1 MPAAAP
7 SALMVGSAAFA
18 ERLGTTTRRDERIS
32 YILREPETRHRFG
45 ISALVLAKEQLFTA
59 GRDGTVRSWKL
70 PSVSYQSPNTAVA
83 NTSLNGPPIAKAS
96 RTFDE
101 HVDWV
106 NDVVLVK
113 GYERLVSCSSD
124 TTLKVWNVGD
134 ARKSLRTLVEHTD
147 YVKALALVP
156 NGVAS
161 GSLDGRVLVWDLVTG
176 SVRTECGA
184 EAEEGQPRNG
194 SVYCMSGSVDGNILV
209 SGSTD
214 KTISVWD
221 VRTGDRVVHL
231 RGHSD
236 SVRCLTMKHDGRMM
250 LSGGSDSTVKLWD
263 LRQERCMR
271 SFDSYADGS
280 VWAVA
285 SNYEFDSFV
294 SGGRDG
300 SVWHTDITADV
311 ASLVVEV
318 ADRDAR
324 SNMVLDVALTP
335 CNSAVWVSTT
345 GSTVR
350 LWPLPAEAA
359 GRMTDVGDV
368 SEVADVSFPGT
379 QRKTTTLASDASVQ
393 RHSGSHTRQPLC
405 VISGLPGIIAHKIM
419 NDRRHVLTCD
429 TQSEYS
435 IWDITRGVRER
446 SLGVIEDTDIDEV
459 AKAHDKEVSIPS
471 WFQVDIRLG
480 SLSVRL
486 DKGSAANAEI
496 YAVDAG
502 LEADSE
508 EVKVNIGEHVIRA
521 LFRRWH
527 DEYKKLIASGEV
539 SPNSRSRSP
548 PTNAQRNAAMRAQ
561 ELPPY
566 VLPDHIPVIVTEDQ
580 SPVPILR
587 RPVGG
592 FQGNEQEPMPG
603 WVVDLVR
610 EMKGQ
615 TREVVKVSFGLEPEE
630 GTGLPE
636 LNTTTLNAPRVLRV
650 RKVAA
655 YIAKELKDQRTGYD
669 VEQDDL
675 EVLCNG
681 EVLPS
686 TMSLATVRQFRW
698 RSPDDLKLHFR
709 LKKSI

>member
-1 MPAAAP
+1 
-7 SALMVGSAAFA
+7 MVGSAAAADRF
-18 ERLGTTTRRDERIS
+18 GTSRRDERVS

-45 ISALVLAKEQLFTA
+45 ISALALAKDQLFTA
-59 GRDGTVRSWKL
+59 GRDGTVRAWRL
-70 PSVSYQSPNTAVA
+70 PSASYQSLNTAVA
-83 NTSLNGPPIAKAS
+83 NASINGPLIAKATK
-96 RTFDE
+96 TFDE

-124 TTLKVWNVGD
+124 TTLKVWNAGD
-134 ARKSLRTLVEHTD
+134 SRKSLRTLVEHTD

-285 SNYEFDSFV
+285 ANYEFDSFV

-318 ADRDAR
+318 ADKDVR

-350 LWPLPAEAA
+350 LWPLPPEAA
-359 GRMTDVGDV
+359 GRMTDIGD
-368 SEVADVSFPGT
+368 ASFPSSEE
-379 QRKTTTLASDASVQ
+379 KTTTLAPDSAVQ
-393 RHSGSHTRQPLC
+393 RHASSQMRQPLC
-405 VISGLPGIIAHKIM
+405 VIPGLPGIIAHKIM

-429 TQSEYS
+429 TQGEYC
-435 IWDITRGVRER
+435 IWDITRGVMNK

-459 AKAHDKEVSIPS
+459 AKAHDREVSVPS

-486 DKGSAANAEI
+486 DKSSAANAEI
-496 YAVDAG
+496 YAVDAD
-502 LEADSE
+502 LEAGSE
-508 EVKVNIGEHVIRA
+508 EVKVNIGEHVLRA
-521 LFRRWH
+521 LFRKWN
-527 DEYKKLIASGEV
+527 DEYKKRVASGEE
-539 SPNSRSRSP
+539 SPSNRSRSP

-561 ELPPY
+561 ELPQY

-592 FQGNEQEPMPG
+592 FLGNEQDLMPG
-603 WVVDLVR
+603 WVVDLIR
-610 EMKGQ
+610 DGKGQ
-615 TREVVKVSFGLEPEE
+615 TREVVKVSFGLEPAES
-630 GTGLPE
+630 TGLPE

-681 EVLPS
+681 QVLPS

-698 RSPDDLKLHFR
+698 RSPEDLCLQFR
-709 LKKSI
+709 LKKNV

>member
-1 MPAAAP
+1 
-7 SALMVGSAAFA
+7 MVGSAAFA
-18 ERLGTTTRRDERIS
+18 DRLGATSRRDERVS

-45 ISALVLAKEQLFTA
+45 ISALVFAKDQLFTA
-59 GRDGTVRSWKL
+59 GRDGTVRSWEI
-70 PSVSYQSPNTAVA
+70 PAPPYRRPAADIPVAGAV
-83 NTSLNGPPIAKAS
+83 

-106 NDVVLVK
+106 NDVVLVDQF
-113 GYERLVSCSSD
+113 ERLVSCSSD
-124 TTLKVWNVGD
+124 TTLKVWNMND
-134 ARKSLRTLVEHTD
+134 ARRSLRTLVEHTD
-147 YVKALALVP
+147 YVKALAVVP
-156 NGVAS
+156 SGVAS

-176 SVRTECGA
+176 SLRLECGVDL
-184 EAEEGQPRNG
+184 EEGQQRNG
-194 SVYCMSGSVDGNILV
+194 SVYCMSASVEGNVLV

-263 LRQERCMR
+263 LRQERCVR
-271 SFDSYADGS
+271 SFDSYADSS

-300 SVWHTDITADV
+300 SVWHTDIAADV

-318 ADRDAR
+318 ADSDVR

-350 LWPLPAEAA
+350 LWPLPQEAT
-359 GRMTDVGDV
+359 GRMTDSDDASNAAGANVPTVQEKPADL
-368 SEVADVSFPGT
+368 EADIALQRPADV
-379 QRKTTTLASDASVQ
+379 
-393 RHSGSHTRQPLC
+393 HTDRPLC
-405 VISGLPGIIAHKIM
+405 LIPGLPGIIAQKIM

-429 TQSEYS
+429 TQGEYC
-435 IWDITRGVRER
+435 IWDITRGVLEK
-446 SLGVIEDTDIDEV
+446 SLGIIEDRDIDEV
-459 AKAHDKEVSIPS
+459 AKSQDKEVCIPS

-486 DKGSAANAEI
+486 DKSNAANAEI

-502 LEADSE
+502 LDADTE
-508 EVKVNIGEHVIRA
+508 EVKVNIGEHVVRA
-521 LFRRWH
+521 LFRKWH
-527 DEYKKLIASGEV
+527 EEYKKRISNGEE
-539 SPNSRSRSP
+539 SMDLRARSP
-548 PTNAQRNAAMRAQ
+548 PTNAQKNAADRANN
-561 ELPPY
+561 LPPY
-566 VLPDHIPVIVTEDQ
+566 SLPSHIPVIVTEDQ

-587 RPVGG
+587 RVVGS
-592 FQGNEQEPMPG
+592 FQGNEQEVMPG
-603 WVVDLVR
+603 WVLDLIRDGKGQVR
-610 EMKGQ
+610 EA
-615 TREVVKVSFGLEPEE
+615 VKVSFGLEPED
-630 GTGLPE
+630 GTGLP
-636 LNTTTLNAPRVLRV
+636 LLKPTTLTAPRVLRV
-650 RKVAA
+650 KKVAA
-655 YIAKELKDQRTGYD
+655 YIAREFKEQNTG
-669 VEQDDL
+669 VNVNQEHL

-681 EVLPS
+681 KVLPS
-686 TMSLATVRQFRW
+686 YMSLAAVRQFRW
-698 RSPDDLKLHFR
+698 RSPDDLKLSFR
-709 LKKSI
+709 LKPGVQAV

>member
-1 MPAAAP
+1 
-7 SALMVGSAAFA
+7 MVGSAAFG
-18 ERLGTTTRRDERIS
+18 ERLSTATRRDERVS
-32 YILREPETRHRFG
+32 YILREPESRHRFG
-45 ISALVLAKEQLFTA
+45 ISALALDSDYLFTA
-59 GRDGTVRSWKL
+59 GRDGTVRSWQL
-70 PSVSYQSPNTAVA
+70 PSSSYQSLSTGVA
-83 NTSLNGPPIAKAS
+83 NASLDGPPVAKS
-96 RTFDE
+96 IRTFDE

-113 GYERLVSCSSD
+113 EFERMVSCSSD
-124 TTLKVWNVGD
+124 TTLKVWNIGD
-134 ARKSLRTLVEHTD
+134 SRKSLRTLVEHTD

-156 NGVAS
+156 RGVAS

-271 SFDSYADGS
+271 SFDSYADAS

-285 SNYEFDSFV
+285 TNYEFDSFV

-300 SVWHTDITADV
+300 TVWHTDINADV

-318 ADRDAR
+318 ADKDAR

-350 LWPLPAEAA
+350 LWPLPPEAQ
-359 GRMTDVGDV
+359 GKMTDVGEI
-368 SEVADVSFPGT
+368 SELPDVSFPATLGRPAPLSVDGT
-379 QRKTTTLASDASVQ
+379 AQRQQGGNV
-393 RHSGSHTRQPLC
+393 REPLC
-405 VISGLPGIIAHKIM
+405 VIPGLPGIIAHKIL

-429 TQSEYS
+429 TQGEYC

-446 SLGVIEDTDIDEV
+446 ELGIVEDTDIDEV
-459 AKAHDKEVSIPS
+459 AKAHDKEVSVPS

-486 DKGSAANAEI
+486 DKSSAANAEI

-502 LEADSE
+502 LDADTE
-508 EVKVNIGEHVIRA
+508 EVKVNIGEHVVRA
-521 LFRRWH
+521 LFRKWH
-527 DEYKKLIASGEV
+527 DEFLKRVTDVEE
-539 SPNSRSRSP
+539 SPDMRSRSP
-548 PTNAQRNAAMRAQ
+548 QTSTQRNAQLSAQ
-561 ELPPY
+561 RLPPY
-566 VLPDHIPVIVTEDQ
+566 VFPDHIPVIVTGDQ

-587 RPVGG
+587 RSVGS
-592 FQGNEQEPMPG
+592 FQGNEQDMMPG

-610 EMKGQ
+610 DGKGQ
-615 TREVVKVSFGLEPEE
+615 TREVVKLSFRLEPEE
-630 GTGLPE
+630 GSGLPE
-636 LNTTTLNAPRVLRV
+636 LNTTTLNAPKVLRI
-650 RKVAA
+650 RKVAVF
-655 YIAKELKDQRTGYD
+655 IAKELKDQRTGYD
-669 VEQDDL
+669 LEQEDL

-681 EVLPS
+681 DVLPS

-709 LKKSI
+709 LKKKN